1 MKFLVE
7 TWPDPGAPPGLPSSA
22 GFEAQTEWFRAHLAN
37 GVIDVAHH
45 APGRALFIFNA
56 GSPQALEAL
65 LADIPLR
72 ERMAAKFEPLADF
85 WEHTASVT
93 AYLRKSEA
101 SEVG

>member
-7 TWPDPGAPPGLPSSA
+7 TWPDPAAPPGLPAAAS
-22 GFEAQTEWFRAHLAN
+22 FEAQTEWFRAHLAN

-45 APGRALFIFNA
+45 APGRALFVFNA
-56 GSPQALEAL
+56 ASLEALEAL
-65 LADIPLR
+65 IAEIPLA

-93 AYLRKSEA
+93 AYLRKLEA